1 VFMPK
6 TVQEFMDFYG
16 IKHTKKKAI
25 LYKAVRKNDDGIL
38 HANYDES
45 FTYTVGKVAKEP
57 NINRD
62 TEEDCGAGIHVAYL
76 NWALDF
82 GKDWDNFAILEVE
95 VDIDDIVMPFD
106 TTGKVRVSQCKV
118 LREVPL
124 EECGVY
130 GRVLAKKHKR

>member
-1 VFMPK
+1 LEVY
-6 TVQEFMDFYG
+6 TVKNPMCFS
-16 IKHTKKKAI
+16 HWS
-25 LYKAVRKNDDGIL
+25 VR
-38 HANYDES
+38 
-45 FTYTVGKVAKEP
+45 YTVGKVAKEP

-62 TEEDCGAGIHVAYL
+62 TEEACGTGIHVAYL

-82 GKDWDNFAILEVE
+82 GKDWDNFAIMEVE

-130 GRVLAKKHKR
+130 GRVLAKKTQAVITYCP